1 MKKHKKFIQI
11 AILLMVAAAGV
22 LAISDSLSGGSPTPP
37 QAGDR
42 APDFRVEGLDGS
54 VYRLSDFAGQ
64 TVVLNFWG
72 SFCEPCVR
80 EMPLLQ
86 GVYEKHRDSG
96 VVVLGSNLDE
106 KLLTVQSFVERTGVT
121 FPILLDHNDIQKKY
135 GVIYYPTTFVIGP
148 DGRVKYKKIGEIT
161 DPRELERYF

>member
-1 MKKHKKFIQI
+1 MKKNKKIIQF
-11 AILLMVAAAGV
+11 AILLAVVVVGA
-22 LAISDSLSGGSPTPP
+22 LTISDSLNGRSYNPP
-37 QAGDR
+37 AAGDK
-42 APDFRVEGLDGS
+42 APDFTVEGLDGNT
-54 VYRLSDFAGQ
+54 YRLSDFAGK

-86 GVYEKHRDSG
+86 DLYEKHRDNN

-121 FPILLDHNDIQKKY
+121 FPILLDHTDIQKKY
-135 GVIYYPTTFVIGP
+135 GVIYYPTTFVIDP
-148 DGRVKYKKIGEIT
+148 SGRVKYKKIGEIT
-161 DPRELERYF
+161 DARELEQYF